1 MSVEILFSKMPGRRE
16 RLLKRQ
22 FNNPLFGE
30 MNIEPFD
37 IQDARRED
45 SVDVEVF
52 IDEFRNLV
60 QQVTE
65 LKPNADVELVLKL
78 KESLDKT
85 YEMSAGLAGDQADIR
100 EMIKRLLSM
109 MMQSMW
115 KAVANDATGIS
126 KLEMEEQARQAHFT
140 LLEHPFIADL
150 LAPDSIIDEALMVPC
165 LLSEA
170 ADTVILAV
178 QLFDPQQQ
186 LLVYQ
191 QGVEL
196 LKGLDETNERVQSAQ
211 QRLQDIANLMEA
223 TNQQPG

>member
-1 MSVEILFSKMPGRRE
+1 MSVDMLFSKMPGRHE
-16 RLLKRQ
+16 RLLKRK

-30 MNIEPFD
+30 TNIEPFD

-45 SVDVEVF
+45 SAEVERF
-52 IDEFRNLV
+52 IEAFRNLV

-85 YEMSAGLAGDQADIR
+85 YEMSAGLAGDQAEVR

-126 KLEMEEQARQAHFT
+126 KLEMEEQARQAHFA
-140 LLEHPFIADL
+140 LLEYPFIADL
-150 LAPDSIIDEALMVPC
+150 LAPDSIIDETLMVPC
-165 LLSEA
+165 LLSESA
-170 ADTVILAV
+170 ETVLLAV
-178 QLFDPQQQ
+178 QLFDPEQQ
-186 LLVYQ
+186 LMVYQ
-191 QGVEL
+191 QGLEL
-196 LKGLDETNERVQSAQ
+196 LKGLDETNERVLSAQ
-211 QRLQDIANLMEA
+211 ERLHEIAKLLEA
-223 TNQQPG
+223 ANQQSG